1 MNQAEQNDHEVYRII
16 NAFSDCSSEFVGLNR
31 YHVFA
36 SEQSQLDRIIA
47 AMKNADCSFDTE
59 PIFVANL
66 AAMEVTT
73 PHIIV

>member
-47 AMKNADCSFDTE
+47 AMNNACCSFEIE

-66 AAMEVTT
+66 AAIEVTT

>member
-1 MNQAEQNDHEVYRII
+1 MNQAEHNDREVYRII

-36 SEQSQLDRIIA
+36 SEQSQLDHIVT
-47 AMKNADCSFDTE
+47 AMNNACCSFEIE

-66 AAMEVTT
+66 AAIEVTT
-73 PHIIV
+73 PRIII

>member
-1 MNQAEQNDHEVYRII
+1 MTLAEQNDREVERII
-16 NAFSDCSSEFVGLNR
+16 HASIECSSEFVGLNR

-47 AMKNADCSFDTE
+47 AMNNACCSFEIE

-66 AAMEVTT
+66 AAIEVTT
-73 PHIIV
+73 PRIII